1 MLGLLRLFHAAE
13 EPGGVYVCAAILEAV
28 DPDLVPA
35 NRRCDTVKPEPWP
48 LPGAP
53 EKPAPFFAADEVATG
68 AALGVLRHGVH
79 ELTAVP
85 GAPPPPVN
93 LSQRH
98 SLPPTSSVGTVTKA
112 IARTLGLPEPLLFLN
127 QGDEGSVVAHVGVA
141 PVLLIG
147 RKINAAPA
155 SPPARDAIG
164 RALLRLATGGDH
176 LHRTMNNEQIM
187 GLLHG
192 LASCAGVELDPILP
206 IDQETS
212 DAIIEALAGGTV
224 DFGEDGETL
233 SRTLPSFS
241 MQLLRDLLRTAEDR
255 AGVIACGDPRVALL
269 DRSRFPTLSTR
280 RAAGLVAYLVSEEH
294 LVLRR
299 ALGYHVELELDL
311 TDVEE
316 LPA

>member
-1 MLGLLRLFHAAE
+1 
-13 EPGGVYVCAAILEAV
+13 VYVCAAILEAI

-68 AALGVLRHGVH
+68 AALGLLRNGVH
-79 ELTAVP
+79 ELNAIP
-85 GAPPPPVN
+85 GAPPPAVN

-98 SLPPTSSVGTVTKA
+98 SLPATSSVGTVTRA

-127 QGDEGSVVAHVGVA
+127 QGDESSVIAHVGTA

-147 RKINAAPA
+147 RKINAVPT
-155 SPPARDAIG
+155 SPTARDAIG

-176 LHRTMNNEQIM
+176 LHRVMSNEQIM
-187 GLLHG
+187 GVLHG
-192 LASCAGVELDPILP
+192 LASCAGVELDKIIP
-206 IDQETS
+206 IDDATS
-212 DAIIEALAGGTV
+212 DTIIEALAGAGAHV
-224 DFGEDGETL
+224 DFGEDVETL
-233 SRTLPSFS
+233 SRTLPTFS
-241 MQLLRDLLRTAEDR
+241 ILLLRDLLRTAEDR

-294 LVLRR
+294 LALRR

>member
-1 MLGLLRLFHAAE
+1 
-13 EPGGVYVCAAILEAV
+13 
-28 DPDLVPA
+28 
-35 NRRCDTVKPEPWP
+35 
-48 LPGAP
+48 
-53 EKPAPFFAADEVATG
+53 
-68 AALGVLRHGVH
+68 
-79 ELTAVP
+79 
-85 GAPPPPVN
+85 
-93 LSQRH
+93 
-98 SLPPTSSVGTVTKA
+98 
-112 IARTLGLPEPLLFLN
+112 
-127 QGDEGSVVAHVGVA
+127 
-141 PVLLIG
+141 
-147 RKINAAPA
+147 
-155 SPPARDAIG
+155 
-164 RALLRLATGGDH
+164 
-176 LHRTMNNEQIM
+176 MNNEQIM